1 MEHTIYY
8 SVPYDIH
15 RYKMTAKDEDQ
26 LLTFLKMLIDEKAY
40 GFEVVPEYT
49 IARD

>member
-1 MEHTIYY
+1 MEYTIYY

-15 RYKMTAKDEDQ
+15 RYKMKARDEEQ
-26 LLTFLKMLIDEKAY
+26 LATFIKLLTNEKAY